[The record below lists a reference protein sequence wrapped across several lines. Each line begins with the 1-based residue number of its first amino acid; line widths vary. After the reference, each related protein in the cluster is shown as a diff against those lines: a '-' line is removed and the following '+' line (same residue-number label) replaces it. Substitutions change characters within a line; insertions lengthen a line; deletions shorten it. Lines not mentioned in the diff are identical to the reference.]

1 MNATWYARETEL
13 ATNHRDKH
21 HGTRMSEQAFF
32 FLLMFLLSKGYGTY
46 AVVLIAVRTLT
57 R

>member
-1 MNATWYARETEL
+1 MNATWHARETEL
-13 ATNHRDKH
+13 ATNHPDEQH
-21 HGTRMSEQAFF
+21 CTRMSEQAFF
-32 FLLMFLLSKGYGTY
+32 FLLMFLFSKGYGTY